1 MVVVTT
7 KLPPPA
13 ELIRRL
19 GIVEATYVWAAFR
32 GEKTKPA
39 LHVSFPRGS

>member
-1 MVVVTT
+1 MGVVTT
-7 KLPPPA
+7 KVPVPK

-32 GEKTKPA
+32 GEQPRPA
-39 LHVSFPRGS
+39 AHAPAPRDS